1 MNQMN
6 KMFPIVNGVALVSTI
21 VMNYLS
27 NTGIFN
33 GQTMKSV
40 SDAYFNYFTPAG
52 YAFSIWGLI
61 YLALFAFVFYSG
73 RTLFNSKIQEPLLEK
88 IGWWFAISCIA
99 NSVWVVAWLYLYPAL
114 AAFIMLIILFSL
126 VRIVFVIQPEM
137 VKSSWKRRL
146 FILFPFSMY
155 VGWISVALIANVAAW
170 LTNMNWNGWGISAE
184 YWTIILIVIAG
195 ILNVL
200 VHLKLNLKAYLAVGI
215 WALIAIAVSNI
226 RNDGPQSIVYTCYVI
241 SSILFVVLVMSI
253 FKKSIQP
260 TVKR

>member
-1 MNQMN
+1 MS
-6 KMFPIVNGVALVSTI
+6 KIYPIVNGVALVSTI

-27 NTGIFN
+27 NTGVFN
-33 GQTMKSV
+33 GQTMKTV

-73 RTLFNSKIQEPLLEK
+73 RTLFNSKTQEPILEK
-88 IGWWFAISCIA
+88 IGWWFAISCVA

-126 VRIVFVIQPEM
+126 LRIIFIIQPEM
-137 VKSSWKRRL
+137 VKSSFKRKL
-146 FILFPFSMY
+146 LILFPFSLY

-170 LTNMNWNGWGISAE
+170 LTKINWNGWGISAE

-195 ILNVL
+195 LVNVL
-200 VHLKLNLKAYLAVGI
+200 VHFKLNLKAFVAVGI
-215 WALIAIAVSNI
+215 WALIAIAVSNLK
-226 RNDGPQSIVYTCYVI
+226 NNGPDSIIYACYVVA
-241 SSILFVVLVMSI
+241 SILFVILLMA
-253 FKKSIQP
+253 FLKKSSQP
-260 TVKR
+260 TIKG

>member
-1 MNQMN
+1 MS
-6 KMFPIVNGVALVSTI
+6 KIYPIVNGVALVSTI

-27 NTGIFN
+27 NTGVFN
-33 GQTMKSV
+33 GQTMKTV

-73 RTLFNSKIQEPLLEK
+73 RTLFNSKTQEPILEK
-88 IGWWFAISCIA
+88 IGWWFAISCVA

-126 VRIVFVIQPEM
+126 WRIIFIIQPEM
-137 VKSSWKRRL
+137 VKSSFKRKL
-146 FILFPFSMY
+146 LILFPFSLY

-170 LTNMNWNGWGISAE
+170 LTKINWNGCGISAE

-195 ILNVL
+195 LVNVL
-200 VHLKLNLKAYLAVGI
+200 VHFKLNLKAFVAVGI
-215 WALIAIAVSNI
+215 WALIAIAVSNLK
-226 RNDGPQSIVYTCYVI
+226 NNGPDSIIYACYVVA
-241 SSILFVVLVMSI
+241 SILFVILLMA
-253 FKKSIQP
+253 FLKKSSQP
-260 TVKR
+260 TIKG

>member
-1 MNQMN
+1 MS
-6 KMFPIVNGVALVSTI
+6 KIYPIVNGVALVSTI

-27 NTGIFN
+27 NTGVFN
-33 GQTMKSV
+33 GQTMKTV

-73 RTLFNSKIQEPLLEK
+73 RTLFNSKTQEPILEK
-88 IGWWFAISCIA
+88 IGLWFAISCVA

-126 VRIVFVIQPEM
+126 LRIIFIIQPEM
-137 VKSSWKRRL
+137 VKSSFKRKL
-146 FILFPFSMY
+146 LILFPFSLY

-170 LTNMNWNGWGISAE
+170 LTKINWNGWGISAE

-195 ILNVL
+195 LVNVL
-200 VHLKLNLKAYLAVGI
+200 VHFKLNLKAFVAVGI
-215 WALIAIAVSNI
+215 WALIAIAVSNLK
-226 RNDGPQSIVYTCYVI
+226 NNGPDSIIYACYVVA
-241 SSILFVVLVMSI
+241 SILFVILLMA
-253 FKKSIQP
+253 FLKKSSQP
-260 TVKR
+260 TIKG